1 MRAQQKGCPGV
12 GPRHGHWPQARLQGC
27 CSSRAMTAALPVP
40 LCMCKP
46 LFSGLSLPQEES
58 SLTSAMRAFEA
69 GSCTAQ
75 GTQQAA
81 VEGGDPLSD
90 ILLALRLP
98 GSGLTVL
105 TSCEH
110 QRMASHLV
118 PTETRGSTPAP
129 PQWGDGSPKFA
140 DPEAARGRS
149 GAEAAADLSP
159 DAPPPPSRTSQG
171 QALCPGRPSISGARL
186 VLQLRSHKKPA
197 VSLQPSQ
204 LHSLLHKPSSE
215 LKANENLSQG
225 SHYPSARWAV
235 RRRHEMAH

>member
-27 CSSRAMTAALPVP
+27 CSSRAVTAALPVP

-58 SLTSAMRAFEA
+58 SLTCAMRAFEA
-69 GSCTAQ
+69 RSCTAQ

-90 ILLALRLP
+90 TLLALRLP

-118 PTETRGSTPAP
+118 PTETREGALLPLHSGETGAPSSLTQRQPRAGLEQRQLLTSRRMPRHPHPAHHRARL
-129 PQWGDGSPKFA
+129 FA
-140 DPEAARGRS
+140 QGGR
-149 GAEAAADLSP
+149 A
-159 DAPPPPSRTSQG
+159 SQG
-171 QALCPGRPSISGARL
+171 PGWYCNYDHIRNRQCHCNHPNST
-186 VLQLRSHKKPA
+186 HFFTNP
-197 VSLQPSQ
+197 
-204 LHSLLHKPSSE
+204 LL
-215 LKANENLSQG
+215 N
-225 SHYPSARWAV
+225 
-235 RRRHEMAH
+235 